1 MNDRR
6 RFVRPWLWSAAIV
19 VIIRL
24 LHAADIDYDVT
35 LQVQAGQ
42 HLVQGKGLSV
52 YWPTADDIAK
62 PLTLE
67 ELTQFAAGYSLYTAA
82 LTAAGVTDPGVI
94 IKISGAIATLVG
106 WWGWARLAYS
116 YMAEGMSHHRL
127 WRFAGISIAVMC
139 PILFTGRWGGTDI
152 ILWAAIPWALEFII
166 RRQDLMAGLVI
177 GAALLTRYAAVFVA
191 GYAVSIILWQRPWR
205 RLIALTSWHAAG
217 LHHPVVYELRC
228 EPECVLSRK
237 YPGKRGYV

>member
-19 VIIRL
+19 VIVRL

-67 ELTQFAAGYSLYTAA
+67 ELTQFAFGYSLYTAA
-82 LTAAGVTDPGVI
+82 LTAAGVTDLGVV

-106 WWGWARLAYS
+106 WWGWARLAYP
-116 YMAEGMSHHRL
+116 YMAEGMRQHRL
-127 WRFAGISIAVMC
+127 WRVAGLWIAVTC

-152 ILWAAIPWALEFII
+152 LFGRPFHGPSNSSFGGRISWQALSLA
-166 RRQDLMAGLVI
+166 QDCWHVMRPSSSLPTPLQSSYGNAHGAG
-177 GAALLTRYAAVFVA
+177 
-191 GYAVSIILWQRPWR
+191 
-205 RLIALTSWHAAG
+205 
-217 LHHPVVYELRC
+217 
-228 EPECVLSRK
+228 
-237 YPGKRGYV
+237 